1 MPPLHVPPAKCSA
14 LPKCQHDIASACAH
28 LLIRHGHFAGLNPS
42 FEVEWYSGRYDK
54 VLLGIVP
61 VGNLVEWVNRI
72 HKDVAILEEPEHLN
86 WYHSGLQWTEGFSH
100 VVSS

>member
-1 MPPLHVPPAKCSA
+1 M
-14 LPKCQHDIASACAH
+14 
-28 LLIRHGHFAGLNPS
+28 
-42 FEVEWYSGRYDK
+42 EWYSGRYDK

-86 WYHSGLQWTEGFSH
+86 WYHSGMQWTEGFSH
-100 VVSS
+100 VVSSRVTKYLLDNCCSCEDKP